1 MQLASHIQICIT
13 MLDIFIA
20 SSAPFDIIMAKFF
33 KNHRVGSHDRRAI
46 AEFVYSIFRNFEKIK
61 FLSSN
66 ISSNFG
72 RIYALIFL
80 RICYTLSENEIDDIF
95 SGKPFHP
102 PKLTEFEKQILSA
115 ANKELDFPENVK
127 LNYPQWMTPLFRRA
141 FQQDAFVNEISALNE
156 KAFVDLRVNTLKST
170 REEVKCMLRNS
181 GFELE
186 DCRYSPYGLRL
197 LKGRIGRNH
206 EVLANGLAEIQDE
219 GSQLIA
225 EACAA
230 SPGDVVVDYCAGA
243 GGKTLALAA
252 IMKNKGRIFALD
264 KYEERLANA
273 KVRFRKANVNN
284 VFCQQISGK
293 WIKRHRESADVVLV
307 DVPCSGVGTWRW
319 NPDMRA
325 KYALSDLEELLNVQ
339 AEILESAFQLAKKGG
354 KLVYATCSVLMEEN
368 EDQIAKFLE
377 NHPEFVHQKVNL
389 SNYSG
394 DYLRL
399 TPFQHKTDGFFA
411 AVLRKN

>member
-1 MQLASHIQICIT
+1 MQLGAHIQICIT
-13 MLDIFIA
+13 MLDIFVA
-20 SSAPFDIIMAKFF
+20 SGAPFDIIIAKFF

-46 AEFVYSIFRNFEKIK
+46 AELSYSIFRNFEKIR

-66 ISSNFG
+66 ITSNFG
-72 RIYALIFL
+72 RSYVLIFL
-80 RICYTLSENEIDDIF
+80 RICHALSENEIDGIF

-102 PKLTEFEKQILSA
+102 PKLTEFEKRILFA
-115 ANKELDFPENVK
+115 INKENYFPENVA
-127 LNYPQWMTPLFRRA
+127 LNYPQWITPFFKRA
-141 FQQDAFVNEISALNE
+141 FQQSTFANEISVLNE
-156 KAFVDLRVNTLKST
+156 KALVDLRVNALKST
-170 REEVKCMLRNS
+170 REEVKRILKNS
-181 GFELE
+181 GFDVEN
-186 DCRYSPYGLRL
+186 CRYSQYGLRL
-197 LKGRIGRNH
+197 LKGRICRNH

-225 EACAA
+225 EVCAV
-230 SPGDVVVDYCAGA
+230 SPGDIVVDYCAGA

-273 KVRFRKANVNN
+273 KIRFRRANVNN

-293 WIKRHRESADVVLV
+293 WIKRHRESVDVVLM
-307 DVPCSGVGTWRW
+307 DAPCSGVGTWRR

-325 KYALSDLEELLNVQ
+325 KCSLSDLEELLIVQ
-339 AEILESAFQLAKKGG
+339 AKILESASQLVKKGG

-368 EDQIAKFLE
+368 EDQIVKFLT
-377 NHPEFVHQKVNL
+377 NHPEFVHEKVNL
-389 SNYSG
+389 FNYSG
-394 DYLRL
+394 DYLKL